1 MLAGLIKMIP
11 DPDIRDIMLMHLGM
25 YGSGAVYSNK
35 SIAMIKH
42 KKESEIVA
50 IIRTT
55 EHELCRWQA
64 IHNKMSGNK

>member
-1 MLAGLIKMIP
+1 MIP

-25 YGSGAVYSNK
+25 YGRGAVYSNK